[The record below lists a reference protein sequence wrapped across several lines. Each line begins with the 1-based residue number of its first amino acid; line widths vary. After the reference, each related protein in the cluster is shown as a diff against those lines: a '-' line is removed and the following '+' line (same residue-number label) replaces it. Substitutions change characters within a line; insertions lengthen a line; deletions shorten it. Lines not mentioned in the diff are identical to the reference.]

1 MAKTGTPGLSKL
13 ILSSISCSSSR
24 TTPRT
29 SSELVSPRIAPV
41 RLLVTDNPSSRR
53 QIGDFALSVLPE
65 TGPDSTCLD
74 VLNYFQQ
81 GRSHILLV
89 SRVSLQTSLVLR
101 RP

>member
-1 MAKTGTPGLSKL
+1 M
-13 ILSSISCSSSR
+13 
-24 TTPRT
+24 
-29 SSELVSPRIAPV
+29 V
-41 RLLVTDNPSSRR
+41 RLDGNLTSTSVRR

-89 SRVSLQTSLVLR
+89 SRVSLASLNTRCATCGSSYHKGTLA
-101 RP
+101 

>member
-1 MAKTGTPGLSKL
+1 MSDFARVAKLGGKST
-13 ILSSISCSSSR
+13 SIRCK
-24 TTPRT
+24 
-29 SSELVSPRIAPV
+29 
-41 RLLVTDNPSSRR
+41 RR

-89 SRVSLQTSLVLR
+89 SRVSLAFLEPRCVTCDSRNRGKVLLFLVR
-101 RP
+101 D

>member
-1 MAKTGTPGLSKL
+1 MQLCL
-13 ILSSISCSSSR
+13 H
-24 TTPRT
+24 
-29 SSELVSPRIAPV
+29 
-41 RLLVTDNPSSRR
+41 R

-89 SRVSLQTSLVLR
+89 SKVGR
-101 RP
+101 R

>member
-1 MAKTGTPGLSKL
+1 VTFNRGARLDGAL
-13 ILSSISCSSSR
+13 
-24 TTPRT
+24 T
-29 SSELVSPRIAPV
+29 STRCVH
-41 RLLVTDNPSSRR
+41 R

-89 SRVSLQTSLVLR
+89 SRVSLASLNTRCATCGSSYHKGTLA
-101 RP
+101 